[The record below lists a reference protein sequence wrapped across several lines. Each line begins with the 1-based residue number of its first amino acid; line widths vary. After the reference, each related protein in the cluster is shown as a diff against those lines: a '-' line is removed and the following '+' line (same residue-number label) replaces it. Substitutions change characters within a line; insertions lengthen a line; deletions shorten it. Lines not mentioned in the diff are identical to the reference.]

1 VDLIHVNVMLSAG
14 HRVAVMCGIHGWIDG
29 IDGDALS
36 DEGFSCWTAVFYF
49 DDKRVAVAGA

>member
-1 VDLIHVNVMLSAG
+1 MLSAG